1 MDAISTKNG
10 GFGDERQGKMA
21 SASGDPPCLAQ
32 RLPTNQRAP
41 SALRPMGW
49 SWQERF
55 DKIPQRI
62 WKQRGGHTCSRYV
75 ADVGQVLEVLLR
87 ALFKALGVEWY
98 DSYDTRSA
106 NGLNAGPLT
115 LLVTSVRV
123 RGARLTGRAGTM
135 HRSLQPAGS
144 RTPSQMS
151 AD

>member
-75 ADVGQVLEVLLR
+75 ADDVGQVLEVLLR
-87 ALFKALGVEWY
+87 ALFKG
-98 DSYDTRSA
+98 
-106 NGLNAGPLT
+106 GP
-115 LLVTSVRV
+115 RV
-123 RGARLTGRAGTM
+123 G
-135 HRSLQPAGS
+135 
-144 RTPSQMS
+144 
-151 AD
+151 